1 MQITVRPPWYNT
13 VWAYLIYVA
22 LIWFA
27 IQEGLRYHLRN
38 LRKKEQEKLEAE
50 RQAELQRL
58 QQMKS
63 EMLETELQN
72 KNNELTLQ
80 TTALVKRNEAIQ
92 ALLEELDK
100 QKETL
105 GDRYPNKYIYPFT
118 FFDRI
123 YLERLHDWVQFET
136 YFNSAHQ
143 NFMDR
148 LRQQYADIT
157 AAIYV
162 FVAYSA

>member
-1 MQITVRPPWYNT
+1 MVRHSRRASVPFKE
-13 VWAYLIYVA
+13 
-22 LIWFA
+22 FA
-27 IQEGLRYHLRN
+27 EKRTR
-38 LRKKEQEKLEAE
+38 KLEAE

-105 GDRYPNKYIYPFT
+105 GDRYPNKLYT
-118 FFDRI
+118 RLRSFDRI
-123 YLERLHDWVQFET
+123 YLERSSGLGAVRDLFLIAPTRISWIV
-136 YFNSAHQ
+136 
-143 NFMDR
+143 
-148 LRQQYADIT
+148 YASNTQI
-157 AAIYV
+157 
-162 FVAYSA
+162 